1 MIIFLIL
8 ILVLIFGYI
17 FIMPV
22 RLTVQHP
29 ILTIK
34 YACFDI
40 YKYFKYK
47 QYNNY
52 KTGKFDC
59 YDARQ
64 GVVFGSGKTLSC
76 VYQVRKDYFKY
87 NNKPIFDFSR
97 KKWVTQKVKILTN
110 LTLNNLPYEKLVNL
124 GQILSSCE
132 KSLEF
137 DKVNDTLTCT
147 LVLID
152 ECQNQLH
159 CRSFKDNLS
168 PLMLKSLTECR
179 HYNMSIIYDCPR
191 FNQVDALLRQC
202 TSNNIKNRKIW
213 RWQCQTIFDA
223 CDIENSSNVN
233 QVKPLGKSGFFIE
246 DDLYSEY
253 NTKEII
259 DNLVKAKERGEFLS
273 DQEILQLQCNQDK
286 DNLAIRNRSSS
297 FKKSLRK

>member
-1 MIIFLIL
+1 M
-8 ILVLIFGYI
+8 ILVLFLGLVVGYI
-17 FIMPV
+17 FIIPV
-22 RLTVQHP
+22 RLVIQHP
-29 ILTIK
+29 ILTVK
-34 YACFDI
+34 YAFVDLF
-40 YKYFKYK
+40 KYFKYK
-47 QYNNY
+47 KFNNY

-76 VYQVRKDYFKY
+76 VYQVRKDFYRY
-87 NNKPIFDFSR
+87 NNKPVYDFSR

-110 LTLNNLPYEKLVNL
+110 LTLNNLPYEKLTNL
-124 GQILSSCE
+124 GQILAICE
-132 KSLEF
+132 RYLEF
-137 DKVNDTLTCT
+137 DKENDTLTCI

-191 FNQVDALLRQC
+191 FSQVDALLRQC

-213 RWQCQTIFDA
+213 RFQCQTIFDA
-223 CDIENSSNVN
+223 CDVENASNLG
-233 QVKPLGKSGFFIE
+233 QIKPLGKAGFFIE
-246 DDLYSEY
+246 DDLFAEY

-259 DNLVKAKERGEFLS
+259 DNLVKAKDRGDFLT
-273 DQEILQLQCNQDK
+273 DEEILQLQCNQDK
-286 DNLAIRNRSSS
+286 DNLAIGHKSSS
-297 FKKSLRK
+297 YRRSLRKQ